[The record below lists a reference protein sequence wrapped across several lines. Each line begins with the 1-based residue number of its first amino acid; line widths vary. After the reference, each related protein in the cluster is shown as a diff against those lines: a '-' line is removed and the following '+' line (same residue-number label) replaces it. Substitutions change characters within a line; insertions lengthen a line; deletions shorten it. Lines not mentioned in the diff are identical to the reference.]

1 MSDDVVIQVDNVSK
15 YYKLYDRPLDRLKES
30 LNPWGRKY
38 HHEFA
43 ALRNISF
50 EIRSGETVGILGK
63 NGSGKSTLLKI
74 ITGIVTPSAGSVR
87 VNGKVAAL
95 LELGAGFNPEFTG
108 IENIYMNGTV
118 MGFSRAEMDA
128 RLDDIVSFADIG
140 DFIRQPVKMYSSGM
154 FARLAFSVNANVNP
168 DILIVDEALAVGD
181 MFFQAKCVDKMK
193 RMLDDGVT
201 ILFVSH
207 DTGAVKSLCRRGIL
221 LNQGEMVLDGR
232 ADLAVEQ
239 YFQVKVQSEQTIV
252 KPCEVGLLPEPFTAP
267 ENDAF
272 GDNQD
277 FRQRAEYQR
286 IQNGKAELYNVQL
299 LDENGAELVQVEYN
313 QLVTLRLAIQVHADI
328 AELGHGYH
336 LRSSTGVDVVYADS
350 FLDDRML
357 CNLKQGERYVV
368 DWKFR
373 LCLMQGLYNVVCVL
387 SIPLDPLI
395 GKADFC
401 DFVPCAIQFTMR
413 NPTVSQLY
421 GYVHLANEISVSK
434 WGPDHSW

>member
-1 MSDDVVIQVDNVSK
+1 MSDDVVIQVDHVSK
-15 YYKLYDRPLDRLKES
+15 FYKLYDRPVDRLKES

-38 HHEFA
+38 HKDFA
-43 ALRNISF
+43 ALRDVSF
-50 EIRSGETVGILGK
+50 EVRAGETVGILGK

-74 ITGIVTPSAGSVR
+74 ITGIVTPSAGSVQ
-87 VNGKVAAL
+87 VSGKVAAL

-118 MGFSRAEMDA
+118 MGFSRPEIEA

-140 DFIRQPVKMYSSGM
+140 EFIYQPVKMYSSGM

-207 DTGAVKSLCRRGIL
+207 DTGAVKSLCRRGLL
-221 LNQGEMVLDGR
+221 LNQGTLVLDGR

-239 YFQVKVQSEQTIV
+239 YFQVKVQSEQAVV
-252 KPCEVGLLPEPFTAP
+252 KPREAELPPAPFAVRGA
-267 ENDAF
+267 DVF
-272 GDNQD
+272 GDNQE
-277 FRQRAEYQR
+277 FRQRAAYQR
-286 IQNGKAELYNVQL
+286 LQNGKAELFNVQL

-313 QLVTLRLAIQVHADI
+313 QLVTLRLAIAVHEDI
-328 AELGHGYH
+328 AELGYGYH

-350 FLDDRML
+350 FLEDRML
-357 CNLKQGERYVV
+357 RSLKKGERFVV

-373 LCLMQGLYNVVCVL
+373 LRLMQGVYNVVCVL
-387 SIPLDPLI
+387 SIPLDPMI

-401 DFVPCAIQFTMR
+401 DFVPCALQFTMR
-413 NPTVSQLY
+413 NPVVSQLY
-421 GYVHLANEISVSK
+421 GYVHLENEISVMK
-434 WGPDHSW
+434 QGPDPSY